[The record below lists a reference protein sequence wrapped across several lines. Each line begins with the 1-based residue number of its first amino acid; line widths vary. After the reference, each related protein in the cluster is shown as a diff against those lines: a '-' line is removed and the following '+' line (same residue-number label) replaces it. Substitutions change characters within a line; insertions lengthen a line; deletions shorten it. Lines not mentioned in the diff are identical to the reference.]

1 MQIISTQ
8 QIEQF
13 WCLEN
18 YKLFVSAEKQLAHP
32 LFSSYSALQ
41 SRDSISYFY
50 SEIVPLLSRYVT
62 FHQIPSSPTKD
73 YICTLL
79 LHTLLYVSTWVVFE
93 FETLALEFWCH
104 LAAKL
109 KKWKP
114 DLHFRALCPI
124 HVVTCTLIS
133 NLVTDYIQKRRGEPG
148 LFFFEYNL
156 AT

>member
-1 MQIISTQ
+1 MVLLLCTATIAWYSKKST
-8 QIEQF
+8 F
-13 WCLEN
+13 WSHDLETFQP
-18 YKLFVSAEKQLAHP
+18 KIGQC
-32 LFSSYSALQ
+32 
-41 SRDSISYFY
+41 DFY

-148 LFFFEYNL
+148 LFSFEFNL
-156 AT
+156 LPKLISK

>member
-1 MQIISTQ
+1 MPRELQIICICWETISTSPIFFLQ
-8 QIEQF
+8 
-13 WCLEN
+13 C
-18 YKLFVSAEKQLAHP
+18 
-32 LFSSYSALQ
+32 ALQ
-41 SRDSISYFY
+41 CRDSISYFY
-50 SEIVPLLSRYVT
+50 SEIVPLLSKYVT
-62 FHQIPSSPTKD
+62 FHQICPTKD

-124 HVVTCTLIS
+124 HVVTFTLIS
-133 NLVTDYIQKRRGEPG
+133 NLATDDIQKRRGEPG
-148 LFFFEYNL
+148 LFSFEYNL
-156 AT
+156 SPNLISK